1 MRPDSAKDPNA
12 KTILTHLF
20 TIDKAKWLWENILME
35 LLRKLYFFL
44 LDIAQTLVL
53 AAAAFAIVY
62 VFIFKPFQ
70 VKGESMFPN
79 FKDNEYLITSVI
91 SLRLG
96 NPKLGD
102 VIVFRAPPEP
112 DKDFI
117 KRVIGIAGDKVLV
130 KDGQVYLNGK
140 LLDENKYLKP
150 DVKTYAGSFL
160 RENEEV
166 TVPFDNFLVLG
177 DNRSFST
184 DSREWGFVPRKNIVG
199 KSFFVYWPV
208 SQLGEIKN
216 PY

>member
-1 MRPDSAKDPNA
+1 
-12 KTILTHLF
+12 
-20 TIDKAKWLWENILME
+20 ME

-53 AAAAFAIVY
+53 AAAVFAIVY

-70 VKGESMFPN
+70 VKGESMFPS
-79 FKDNEYLITSVI
+79 FKDSEYLITSVI

-102 VIVFRAPPEP
+102 VIVFKAPPEP

-140 LLDENKYLKP
+140 LLNESNYLKP

-160 RENEEV
+160 RENEEI
-166 TVPFDNFLVLG
+166 TVPFDSFFVLG
-177 DNRSFST
+177 DNRSYSS

-208 SQLGEIKN
+208 NQAGVIEN